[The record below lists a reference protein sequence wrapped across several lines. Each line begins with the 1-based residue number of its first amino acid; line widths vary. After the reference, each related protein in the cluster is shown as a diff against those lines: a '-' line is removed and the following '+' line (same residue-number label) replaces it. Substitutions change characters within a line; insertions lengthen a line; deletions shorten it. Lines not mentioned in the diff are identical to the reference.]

1 MRVLPNI
8 MKASSRF
15 MLETMAMGK
24 PVVASN
30 VEDIP
35 ELIDADDNYGVL
47 VEAMNAHMIADTIVQ
62 LLGDG
67 DMRIRIG
74 DNARRRVEGE
84 FTTKKVAE
92 KMEKAY
98 CYAIKSK

>member
-1 MRVLPNI
+1 C
-8 MKASSRF
+8 
-15 MLETMAMGK
+15 
-24 PVVASN
+24 
-30 VEDIP
+30 
-35 ELIDADDNYGVL
+35 GVL
-47 VEAMNAHMIADTIVQ
+47 VEAMDAHMIADAIVQ

-84 FTTKKVAE
+84 FTTKKVAQRV
-92 KMEKAY
+92 EKAY